1 MMLAIAIILGV
12 AMILNIVDTK
22 GNYNTLMAAAL
33 VVSVWSLNWIVGVVI
48 LSLLVVIGIGYFIEN
63 N

>member
-22 GNYNTLMAAAL
+22 GNYNALMAAAL
-33 VVSVWSLNWIVGVVI
+33 VVSVWGLNWIVGVVI

>member
-12 AMILNIVDTK
+12 AMLLNIMETK

-33 VVSVWSLNWIVGVVI
+33 VVSVWALNVIVGIVV
-48 LSLLVVIGIGYFIEN
+48 LSLLVVIGIGCVVSN
-63 N
+63 Q

>member
-12 AMILNIVDTK
+12 AMLLNIKETK

-33 VVSVWSLNWIVGVVI
+33 VVSVWALNVIVGIVV
-48 LSLLVVIGIGYFIEN
+48 LSLLVVIGIGYAVSN
-63 N
+63 Q